1 MLGINTNRSKA
12 AIKTAVYKATD
23 HKASPSK
30 EKHVRAIILRS
41 FSKDKD
47 NSVEQI
53 IRYLSQRLEKTN
65 WAVVLKCLMI
75 FHRCFRDGD
84 ASFIESMKT
93 RSNHIFAL
101 QRFSSTAPATHLYT
115 VFVKKYAKY
124 LEEKVSVL
132 RLLGFQFE
140 KNKDSVKSLKPPKC
154 FKIVPKLQ
162 SQLNALLNCKM
173 RTQHVGQNQLIH
185 RTYILIMK
193 DSLALYTML
202 NDAVL
207 QLLDLFW
214 KMKKKDASKVVSIYK
229 LFVKETDALIGLYE
243 IGKRFVRQL
252 PEIKKAESSIIE
264 SMEKHVEDMPDDDS
278 SEEGSGSAEKS
289 TGKKSKV
296 KEKLAR
302 KDTLMTLRTVHS

>member
-1 MLGINTNRSKA
+1 MLGNRSKA
-12 AIKTAVYKATD
+12 AIKTAINKATD
-23 HKASPSK
+23 HKPNPSK
-30 EKHVRAIILRS
+30 EKHVRAIILRT
-41 FSKDKD
+41 FSKDNKE

-53 IRYLSQRLEKTN
+53 IRYLSIRLEKTD

-84 ASFIESMKT
+84 SSFIDSMKT
-93 RSNHIFAL
+93 RSNMIFSL
-101 QRFSSTAPATHLYT
+101 QKFSATAPATHLYT

-140 KNKDSVKSLKPPKC
+140 KNKDAVKNLKPPKC

-193 DSLALYTML
+193 DSLILYTLL
-202 NDAVL
+202 NDAIL

-214 KMKKKDASKVVSIYK
+214 KMKKKNAGKVVSIYK

-252 PEIKKAESSIIE
+252 PEIKKAETSIIE
-264 SMEKHVEDMPDDDS
+264 SMEKHVDELPDEES
-278 SEEGSGSAEKS
+278 SDESGSEKS
-289 TGKKSKV
+289 GGKKSKT
-296 KEKLAR
+296 KKKRQKKNILPN
-302 KDTLMTLRTVHS
+302 LPMHS

>member
-1 MLGINTNRSKA
+1 MLGNRSKA
-12 AIKTAVYKATD
+12 QLKNSIHKATER
-23 HKASPSK
+23 KAAPAK
-30 EKHVRAIILRS
+30 EKHVRVVILRT
-41 FSKDKD
+41 FSKEKG
-47 NSVEQI
+47 NSEEQI
-53 IRYLSQRLEKTN
+53 IHFLTKRLEKTN
-65 WAVVLKCLMI
+65 WAIVLKSLMI

-84 ASFIESMKT
+84 PSFMESMKT
-93 RSNHIFAL
+93 RSTHIFSL
-101 QRFSSTAPATHLYT
+101 QKFSATAPASHLYT

-140 KNKDSVKSLKPPKC
+140 KSKDAVKNLKPPKC

-185 RTYILIMK
+185 RTYVLIMK
-193 DSLALYTML
+193 DSLSLYSSL
-202 NDAVL
+202 NDAII

-214 KMKKKDASKVVSIYK
+214 KMKKKDAAKVLSIYK

-252 PEIKKAESSIIE
+252 PDIKKAEISIVD
-264 SMEKHVEDMPDDDS
+264 SMEKYVEVYRKMVPMMKKPPHRR
-278 SEEGSGSAEKS
+278 EVEK
-289 TGKKSKV
+289 KKK
-296 KEKLAR
+296 KR
-302 KDTLMTLRTVHS
+302 